1 MSSQL
6 SLWKKDALSD
16 GDADLLF
23 QSMSK
28 EIEEA
33 LTDPDGA
40 SKDDAAVEMLTT
52 LLPFCRHDTVE
63 KYRWLLPLLVDR
75 LRGLEDT
82 KSIGDLAHCIV
93 TLCSSLRNSSC
104 DQLKFLHD
112 TVDVLSTFCLK
123 KSEEFPF
130 PGITECIVES
140 LALFRTLSEARD
152 STMSDHEWPKNILVL
167 VERVLRSRSEIISDE
182 TRTRMFLLV
191 NEMIETLGVEWLL
204 PNTSVLLLL
213 VHLVVVHSQI
223 CLDKHDEKSTQDL
236 AVCFHILE
244 MAIKSVEE
252 SSVLDDSVAMRVAT
266 SVREA
271 ALYSAEYW
279 VKSRDT
285 EECIGDDVE
294 IILYRF
300 LSCYL
305 AIGGADTLPP
315 ELGKQCS
322 SLILEVFHRVANKG
336 DLPAALLL
344 LPQICELPKLSDDV
358 RVFRM
363 IILSEMSEPS
373 SGVRLT
379 QPQVVAYMEGQSIGE
394 GRLCVAESQVTWICR
409 TSGLGFSLT
418 YPSIILHAISTDLS
432 TFPHE
437 CIYVLVDASKSE
449 PRRRQ
454 DIPLYTAAEAR
465 NVQDLKLADEELANE
480 GSESGDDDDDEGA
493 KNVVIR
499 FVPADLSVLQQI
511 YTEMCNC
518 QELNPDENDDY
529 TDEDGGGDMI
539 IDESAYESMQGD
551 EWYTAENIGDGEN
564 IELSEEGRAN
574 LRRMLNHVQNGE
586 NNDEDHDENEMDE

>member
-1 MSSQL
+1 MEIFQ
-6 SLWKKDALSD
+6 KDALSD

-40 SKDDAAVEMLTT
+40 SKDHSDAAVEMLTT

-358 RVFRM
+358 ITSLVELVVSQYPDGDWKAVVDDVIHCIHTLDSRVDFYSTSTLTEARSKLDKTVPARE
-363 IILSEMSEPS
+363 LS
-373 SGVRLT
+373 L
-379 QPQVVAYMEGQSIGE
+379 
-394 GRLCVAESQVTWICR
+394 L
-409 TSGLGFSLT
+409 
-418 YPSIILHAISTDLS
+418 LS
-432 TFPHE
+432 TL
-437 CIYVLVDASKSE
+437 C
-449 PRRRQ
+449 
-454 DIPLYTAAEAR
+454 
-465 NVQDLKLADEELANE
+465 
-480 GSESGDDDDDEGA
+480 
-493 KNVVIR
+493 
-499 FVPADLSVLQQI
+499 
-511 YTEMCNC
+511 
-518 QELNPDENDDY
+518 
-529 TDEDGGGDMI
+529 
-539 IDESAYESMQGD
+539 
-551 EWYTAENIGDGEN
+551 
-564 IELSEEGRAN
+564 
-574 LRRMLNHVQNGE
+574 
-586 NNDEDHDENEMDE
+586 